1 MTESFKPV
9 FEGVH
14 GALKSGDAPALATF
28 AADSRQVSG
37 LRSEVQAR
45 DFTYTVDE
53 PPELGGTDEG
63 PNPVEYILGGLAA
76 CQEITYRLYADQ
88 LGIPLD
94 GVSVTVKGD
103 IDLRGFFAVDDGVRP
118 GFQNV
123 TVEVEFDSP
132 ASDTELQELKE
143 TVDTHC
149 PVLDILSNATP
160 TELFWGRGAKDT
172 AAPEETASA
181 PAAAE

>member
-1 MTESFKPV
+1 MTQSFKPV

-14 GALKSGDAPALATF
+14 EALKTGEAPALATF
-28 AADSRQVSG
+28 AVDSRQVSG

-45 DFTYTVDE
+45 DFSYTVDE
-53 PPELGGTDEG
+53 PPELGGSDQG

-76 CQEITYRLYADQ
+76 CQEITYRLYADK

-94 GVSVTVKGD
+94 GVSVKVKGD
-103 IDLRGFFAVDDGVRP
+103 IDLRGFFAVDDQIRP

-132 ASDTELQELKE
+132 ASDSKLQELKK
-143 TVDTHC
+143 TVDAYC
-149 PVLDILSNATP
+149 PVLDILRNATP
-160 TELFWGRGAKDT
+160 TELFWGRGAKRAAT
-172 AAPEETASA
+172 AQ
-181 PAAAE
+181 AAAE

>member
-1 MTESFKPV
+1 MTDSFKPV

-14 GALKSGDAPALATF
+14 EALKSGEAPALATF
-28 AADSRQVSG
+28 AVDSRQVSG
-37 LRSEVQAR
+37 LRSEVAAR

-53 PPELGGTDEG
+53 PPELGGSDQG
-63 PNPVEYILGGLAA
+63 PNPVEYILGGLAS
-76 CQEITYRLYADQ
+76 CQEITYRLYADK

-103 IDLRGFFAVDDGVRP
+103 IDLRGFFAVDDEVRP

-132 ASDTELQELKE
+132 ASDAKLQELKK
-143 TVDTHC
+143 TVDAHC
-149 PVLDILSNATP
+149 PVLDILRNATP
-160 TELFWGRGAKDT
+160 TELFWDRGAKRAETT
-172 AAPEETASA
+172 AT
-181 PAAAE
+181 AAAE